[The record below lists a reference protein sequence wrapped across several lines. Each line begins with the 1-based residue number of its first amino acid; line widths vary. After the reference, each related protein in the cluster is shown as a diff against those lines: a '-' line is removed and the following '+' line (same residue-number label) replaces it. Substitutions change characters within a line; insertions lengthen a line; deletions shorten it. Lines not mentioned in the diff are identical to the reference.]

1 MRRDQVHVLDMQVSR
16 KKTDNMDSVKVK
28 TEQAKLLKVNE
39 ALRALEEEREW
50 NEKKRKQHRNRFV
63 KS

>member
-1 MRRDQVHVLDMQVSR
+1 MLDMQVSR